1 MDKKELEIRVEQ
13 LEQSNKQLKSKYWVL
28 TNGTMYQFCGFKE
41 NCFCIVNRRMM
52 NQKARTETE
61 AISTIKAGEK
71 E

>member
-1 MDKKELEIRVEQ
+1 MTIEELEIRVEQ

-41 NCFCIVNRRMM
+41 DCFCIVNRRMM
-52 NQKARTETE
+52 NQNARTETE
-61 AISTIKAGEK
+61 AISTIKAGE

>member
-1 MDKKELEIRVEQ
+1 MDKKELETRIEQ
-13 LEQSNKQLKSKYWVL
+13 LEQENKQLKSKYWVL

-41 NCFCIVNRRMM
+41 DCFCIVNRRMM
-52 NQKARTETE
+52 NQNARTETE

>member
-1 MDKKELEIRVEQ
+1 MDKKELETRIEQ
-13 LEQSNKQLKSKYWVL
+13 LEQENKQLKSKYWML

-41 NCFCIVNRRMM
+41 DCFCIVNRRMM
-52 NQKARTETE
+52 NQNARTETE

>member
-41 NCFCIVNRRMM
+41 DCFCIVNRRMM
-52 NQKARTETE
+52 NQTERSEIE
-61 AISTIKAGEK
+61 AISIIKAGEK

>member
-41 NCFCIVNRRMM
+41 DCFCIVNRRMM
-52 NQKARTETE
+52 NQNARTETE
-61 AISTIKAGEK
+61 AISTIKAGEQ

>member
-1 MDKKELEIRVEQ
+1 MNKKELEIRVEQ

-41 NCFCIVNRRMM
+41 DCFCIVNRRMM
-52 NQKARTETE
+52 SQNARTETE
-61 AISTIKAGEK
+61 AISTIKAGDK